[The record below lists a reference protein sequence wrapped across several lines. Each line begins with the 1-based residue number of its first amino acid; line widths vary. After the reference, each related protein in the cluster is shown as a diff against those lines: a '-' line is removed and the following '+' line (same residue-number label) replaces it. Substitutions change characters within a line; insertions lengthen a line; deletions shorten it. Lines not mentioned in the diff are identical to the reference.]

1 MVTESIVVIVL
12 TLVLSYLYV
21 RRGKRAIAISI
32 LPLAVL
38 PLFCIAGY
46 LLRNRLPMSLLPAGQ
61 WGILFVM
68 VGLLAGGSLFGS
80 ISRNI
85 QKTSVRR
92 MYLLLCG
99 GFTILFAFAEILAV
113 LRIL

>member
-12 TLVLSYLYV
+12 TLILSYLYV
-21 RRGKRAIAISI
+21 RRGKRAIAVSI

-38 PLFCIAGY
+38 PIFCILGY
-46 LLRNRLPMSLLPAGQ
+46 LLRSRLPMSLLPPAQ

-68 VGLLAGGSLFGS
+68 VGLLAGASLFGG

-85 QKTSVRR
+85 KKASVRR
-92 MYLLLCG
+92 GYLLLCG
-99 GFTILFAFAEILAV
+99 GFTLLFAFAEIIAL